1 MAVSTEDEFRSLA
14 EQCIPIITDY
24 ARRRLRPLSP
34 NAVDDIVSR
43 VLETMWRRRADIPEE
58 ATIPWVIGVT
68 RRVLANAHRG
78 QKRQR
83 ALLARQRSS
92 GVTEAAEDSFI
103 ADETVRHALNQLNE
117 SDREILILHYWDG
130 VGIPDLAVI
139 LSITVNAAAVRLT
152 RARQRFESAYR
163 QIVVG

>member
-1 MAVSTEDEFRSLA
+1 MALSTEEEFQSLA

-24 ARRRLRPLSP
+24 ARRRLWPLP
-34 NAVDDIVSR
+34 PMAVDDIVSR

-68 RRVLANAHRG
+68 RRVLANSHRG

-92 GVTEAAEDSFI
+92 GVSEAAGESFI
-103 ADETVRHALNQLNE
+103 ADETVRVALDRLSE

-130 VGIPDLAVI
+130 VAVPDLAGV
-139 LSITVNAAAVRLT
+139 LNITVNAAAVRLT
-152 RARQRFESAYR
+152 RSRQRFETAYR
-163 QIVVG
+163 EIANT

>member
-1 MAVSTEDEFRSLA
+1 MAFSTEEEFRALA
-14 EQCIPIITDY
+14 ERCIPIITDY
-24 ARRRLRPLSP
+24 ARRRLWPLP
-34 NAVDDIVSR
+34 PMAVDDVVSR
-43 VLETMWRRRADIPEE
+43 VLETMWRRRADIPDE

-92 GVTEAAEDSFI
+92 GVSEAAEDVFI
-103 ADETVRHALNQLNE
+103 ADETVRNALDRLGE
-117 SDREILILHYWDG
+117 SDREILLLHYWDG
-130 VGIPDLAVI
+130 LAIPDLAEI

-152 RARQRFESAYR
+152 RSRQRFEAAYR
-163 QIVVG
+163 EISNN

>member
-1 MAVSTEDEFRSLA
+1 VALSTEEEFRSLA

-24 ARRRLRPLSP
+24 ARRRLWPLP
-34 NAVDDIVSR
+34 PIAVDDIVSR
-43 VLETMWRRRADIPEE
+43 VLETMWRRRADIPDD

-83 ALLARQRSS
+83 ALMARQRSS
-92 GVTEAAEDSFI
+92 GVSEAAEDSFI
-103 ADETVRHALNQLNE
+103 ADETVRQALDQLSE
-117 SDREILILHYWDG
+117 SDREILVLHYWDG
-130 VGIPDLAVI
+130 VAVPDLAVI

-152 RARQRFESAYR
+152 RSRQRFESAYR
-163 QIVVG
+163 QIADS